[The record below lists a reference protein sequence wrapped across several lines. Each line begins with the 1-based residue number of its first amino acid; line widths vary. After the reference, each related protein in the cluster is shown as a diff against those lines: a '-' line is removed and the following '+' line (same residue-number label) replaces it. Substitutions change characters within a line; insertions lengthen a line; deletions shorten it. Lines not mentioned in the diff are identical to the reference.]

1 MESNTRRTF
10 LQGFLALLTALGASG
25 VLYPLVRYLAPRS
38 SANNGNLVQIPLD
51 RLAEGDAKFFDY
63 AGRAAVLVK
72 LSGGAVVV
80 RSAVCTHLGC
90 IVQWQ
95 KEKGQF
101 LCPCHAGLFGADG
114 RVLGGPPPK
123 PLESLPFT
131 IADGV
136 VRVG

>member
-1 MESNTRRTF
+1 MELKSRRTF
-10 LQGFLALLTALGASG
+10 LQVFLAALTALGAG
-25 VLYPLVRYLAPRS
+25 AVLYPVVRFLSPRS
-38 SANNGNLVQIPLD
+38 SANSGNIVEIPIA

-80 RSAVCTHLGC
+80 RTAVCTHLGC

-95 KEKGQF
+95 KEKSQF
-101 LCPCHAGLFGADG
+101 LCPCHGGLFGVDG

-123 PLESLPFT
+123 PLDAIPFR
-131 IADGV
+131 IVDGV
-136 VRVG
+136 ALVG

>member
-1 MESNTRRTF
+1 MELNTRRTF
-10 LQGFLALLTALGASG
+10 LQGFLALLTALGAGG

-38 SANNGNLVQIPLD
+38 AANNRNLVEIPLD

-63 AGRAAVLVK
+63 DGRAAVLVK
-72 LSGGAVVV
+72 LAGGAVVV

-95 KEKGQF
+95 KDKGQF
-101 LCPCHAGLFGADG
+101 LCPCHAGLYGSDG
-114 RVLGGPPPK
+114 RVLSGPPPK
-123 PLESLPFT
+123 PLEAIPFT

-136 VRVG
+136 ARVG